1 MFQLKVEELQTF
13 AKHCTS
19 VAGAMGNV
27 MASGKGG
34 SSGRQTP
41 PSLDILQEALKT
53 KLKKASIHLPEIK
66 VGDKT
71 IPPKEVGVEDV
82 FVNLRILKRKDLDE
96 AVGPASAQGSA
107 SEMERMSHAFS
118 HRARRSKSIPLAQI
132 LRQASRKK
140 CRLPRKD
147 GVRILALGGAGIGK
161 STSFLKKAG
170 LEWAEGR
177 IWQNMDLVFALPLSQ
192 PSVRGAKTLEDLLPL
207 SHYGIHAQC
216 DQEDLY
222 SYMSGNLHR
231 VCVIL
236 DGLDEVEVSGCSDYV
251 QGIIKGEELDGV
263 RLIVTSRPSMEVL
276 SLAKAHKF
284 NQRVEVL
291 GFSEADVERYVRK
304 VLDAESGENVMK
316 QVKSSSMLSAYMQT
330 PVNAANACMLA
341 RCGVKEL
348 PTTLP
353 AIVKSIL
360 RQAIVQNESKKA
372 KPENVHKDWSKIKA
386 HQLEAVMELGAFAFK
401 MLAEKVSVFE
411 KFHFESH
418 QLSDEALSFGL
429 LISCDHD
436 TADCCPQWVFSHLSM
451 QEALAALYIAAT
463 VTTKDVAWVVGVLG
477 ASNGHL
483 STFFRFLAAEVDE
496 QGVDALIGALLTD
509 APAPDYGTSQSKA
522 SAAKPPPMAD
532 VCPNYPKTLF
542 TASYD
547 ELTRLAE
554 DLSSNIDIA
563 NAERLADRLLQGV
576 VADGSGTRAVR
587 ARIQLGSD
595 FTGIS
600 FLREL
605 FVLWKERIPRC
616 SLQMLYRTI
625 ADFNASLAEKCF
637 PDLVDEESIALEPS
651 SKKSVNLR
659 SDAGRQILLLAT
671 HCYQEFCSAH
681 SSTPYLPSIHQAFE
695 STDGYLDFQY
705 AQLTTADC
713 RAIGSVLSQYN
724 EIITKIDLRECGIGD
739 AGYGQLS
746 SGLLQCHRLQFLNL
760 IGNNLSDKHAEH
772 ISSVIQNNYASLKEL
787 STVANRF
794 TSTGNASLHRNTHLC
809 TSLATLFTGGSECTD
824 ATLNADTICTIL
836 TGCQQIARLLLYG
849 YHLDASGVERL
860 CAALVSHHLES
871 LYLVDNNLTAGCMPH
886 LTTILQQQRQHLE
899 MVTLAYNTLTTAMFQ
914 ELSESLGACTTLEKL
929 NLVGTQLLSRSHATL
944 ATVVSRL
951 PSLKQLDL
959 SNNDFREE
967 DEGSPALISALGTSQ
982 HLQELEMPV
991 RQLVNTALQSALDA
1005 MAVLKPA
1012 LKLLYVHTP
1021 LRVKENA
1028 EESSSELGATLSS
1041 AEGDDDSN
1049 SVSDEDEDAA

>member
-1 MFQLKVEELQTF
+1 
-13 AKHCTS
+13 
-19 VAGAMGNV
+19 

-34 SSGRQTP
+34 SPGRQAP
-41 PSLDILQEALKT
+41 PSLDILQKALKT
-53 KLKKASIHLPEIK
+53 KLKKAYTHLPEIK

-82 FVNLRILKRKDLDE
+82 FVNLRILKRKDLDD

-118 HRARRSKSIPLAQI
+118 HRARRSKSIPLAQV

-140 CRLPRKD
+140 RRLPRKD

-207 SHYGIHAQC
+207 SHYGIHTQC

-291 GFSEADVERYVRK
+291 GFSEEDVERYVRK
-304 VLDAESGENVMK
+304 VLDAEIGENVMK

-360 RQAIVQNESKKA
+360 RQAILQNESKKA
-372 KPENVHKDWSKIKA
+372 KPEDVHKDWSKIKA

-418 QLSDEALSFGL
+418 QLSDEALSLGL

-463 VTTKDVAWVVGVLG
+463 VTTKDVAWVVGMLG
-477 ASNGHL
+477 ATSGHL
-483 STFFRFLAAEVDE
+483 STFFRFLSAEVDE

-509 APAPDYGTSQSKA
+509 ASAPDYGTGESKA
-522 SAAKPPPMAD
+522 SAAKPQPMAD
-532 VCPNYPKTLF
+532 GCPTFPKTLF

-576 VADGSGTRAVR
+576 VADGSGTLAVR

-605 FVLWKERIPRC
+605 FVLWKECIPRC
-616 SLQMLYRTI
+616 SIQMLYRTI

-651 SKKSVNLR
+651 SKKSMALEPSSKKIVNLR
-659 SDAGRQILLLAT
+659 SDAGKQILLLAS

-695 STDGYLDFQY
+695 STGRYLDLRT

-713 RAIGSVLSQYN
+713 RAIGTVLSRYN
-724 EIITKIDLRECGIGD
+724 EIITGIGLKDCGIGD
-739 AGYGQLS
+739 AGYGQLP
-746 SGLLQCHRLQFLNL
+746 
-760 IGNNLSDKHAEH
+760 
-772 ISSVIQNNYASLKEL
+772 Y
-787 STVANRF
+787 T
-794 TSTGNASLHRNTHLC
+794 
-809 TSLATLFTGGSECTD
+809 
-824 ATLNADTICTIL
+824 
-836 TGCQQIARLLLYG
+836 
-849 YHLDASGVERL
+849 
-860 CAALVSHHLES
+860 
-871 LYLVDNNLTAGCMPH
+871 
-886 LTTILQQQRQHLE
+886 
-899 MVTLAYNTLTTAMFQ
+899 
-914 ELSESLGACTTLEKL
+914 
-929 NLVGTQLLSRSHATL
+929 
-944 ATVVSRL
+944 
-951 PSLKQLDL
+951 
-959 SNNDFREE
+959 RE
-967 DEGSPALISALGTSQ
+967 
-982 HLQELEMPV
+982 
-991 RQLVNTALQSALDA
+991 
-1005 MAVLKPA
+1005 
-1012 LKLLYVHTP
+1012 
-1021 LRVKENA
+1021 
-1028 EESSSELGATLSS
+1028 
-1041 AEGDDDSN
+1041 
-1049 SVSDEDEDAA
+1049 

>member
-1 MFQLKVEELQTF
+1 
-13 AKHCTS
+13 
-19 VAGAMGNV
+19 

-34 SSGRQTP
+34 SPGRQAP
-41 PSLDILQEALKT
+41 PSLDILQKALKT
-53 KLKKASIHLPEIK
+53 KLKKASTHLPEIK

-82 FVNLRILKRKDLDE
+82 FVNLRILKRKDLDD
-96 AVGPASAQGSA
+96 AVGPASTHGSA
-107 SEMERMSHAFS
+107 SEMEKMSYAFS
-118 HRARRSKSIPLAQI
+118 HRARRSKSIPLAQV

-140 CRLPRKD
+140 RRLPRKD
-147 GVRILALGGAGIGK
+147 GVRILALGGGGIGK

-207 SHYGIHAQC
+207 SHYGIHAQS

-222 SYMSGNLHR
+222 SYMSRNVHR

-236 DGLDEVEVSGCSDYV
+236 DGLDEVEMSGCSDYV

-372 KPENVHKDWSKIKA
+372 KPEDVHKDWSKIKA

-418 QLSDEALSFGL
+418 RLSDEALSLGL

-463 VTTKDVAWVVGVLG
+463 VTTKDVAWVVGMLG
-477 ASNGHL
+477 ATSSHL

-496 QGVDALIGALLTD
+496 QGVDALISALLTD
-509 APAPDYGTSQSKA
+509 ASAPDYGTGESEA

-542 TASYD
+542 TASYE

-576 VADGSGTRAVR
+576 VADGSGTLAVR

-605 FVLWKERIPRC
+605 LVLWKERMPRC
-616 SLQMLYRTI
+616 SIQMLYRTI

-637 PDLVDEESIALEPS
+637 PDLVDEDSIAIEPS
-651 SKKSVNLR
+651 SKKSMALEPSSTKIVNLK
-659 SDAGRQILLLAT
+659 SDAGKQILLLAT

-695 STDGYLDFQY
+695 STDGDLDFTT

-713 RAIGSVLSQYN
+713 RAIGTVLSRYN
-724 EIITKIDLRECGIGD
+724 DIITEINLEECGIGD
-739 AGYGQLS
+739 ALFGQLS
-746 SGLLQCHRLQFLNL
+746 SGLLQYHRLRLLNL
-760 IGNNLSDKHAEH
+760 AGNNLSDKHAEH
-772 ISSVIQNNYASLKEL
+772 ISSVIQNNCASLLVLCTER
-787 STVANRF
+787 NGF

-809 TSLATLFTGGSECTD
+809 TNLLGLFTGSSECTD

-836 TGCQQIARLLLYG
+836 TACQQIEWLTLYG
-849 YHLDASGVERL
+849 YHLDASGVERT
-860 CAALVSHHLES
+860 CAALASHHLDWLRLE
-871 LYLVDNNLTAGCMPH
+871 DNNFTAGCIRH
-886 LTTILQQQRQHLE
+886 LTTILQQQRQHLKWL
-899 MVTLAYNTLTTAMFQ
+899 TLGYKTLTTAGLQ
-914 ELSESLGACTTLEKL
+914 ELSESLGACTTLEWL
-929 NLVGTQLLSRSHATL
+929 DLRETQLLSRSHATL

-951 PSLKQLDL
+951 PSLKQLCL

-967 DEGSPALISALGTSQ
+967 DEGSEALIAALCTSQ
-982 HLQELEMPV
+982 HLQELRMPV

-1005 MAVLKPA
+1005 MVVLKPA
-1012 LKLLYVHTP
+1012 LKLSYVHRT
-1021 LRVKENA
+1021 LRVKKNA
-1028 EESSSELGATLSS
+1028 EESSSELGATLTS
-1041 AEGDDDSN
+1041 AAGDDDSN
-1049 SVSDEDEDAA
+1049 SDSDEDEDAA

>member
-1 MFQLKVEELQTF
+1 
-13 AKHCTS
+13 
-19 VAGAMGNV
+19 

-34 SSGRQTP
+34 SPGRQDP
-41 PSLDILQEALKT
+41 PSLDILQKALKT
-53 KLKKASIHLPEIK
+53 KLKKASTHLPEIK

-82 FVNLRILKRKDLDE
+82 FVNLRILKRKNLDE

-118 HRARRSKSIPLAQI
+118 HRARRSKSIPLAQV

-372 KPENVHKDWSKIKA
+372 KPEDVHKDWAKIKA

-418 QLSDEALSFGL
+418 QLSDKALSLGL

-463 VTTKDVAWVVGVLG
+463 VTTKDVAWVVGMLG
-477 ASNGHL
+477 ATSGHL

-509 APAPDYGTSQSKA
+509 ASAPDYESGESEA

-532 VCPNYPKTLF
+532 VCPNYPKILF

-576 VADGSGTRAVR
+576 VADGSGTLAVR

-605 FVLWKERIPRC
+605 FVLWKECIPRC

-695 STDGYLDFQY
+695 STHGYLDFQH

-724 EIITKIDLRECGIGD
+724 EIIPEIDLQGCGIGD

-746 SGLLQCHRLQFLNL
+746 SGLLQYHRLRFLDL
-760 IGNNLSDKHAEH
+760 YGNNLSDKHAEH
-772 ISSVIQNNYASLKEL
+772 ISSVIQNNNASLRGL
-787 STVANRF
+787 CTMDNRF

-809 TSLATLFTGGSECTD
+809 TSLKYLSTGGSECTD

-836 TGCQQIARLLLYG
+836 TGCQQIEYLDLYG

-860 CAALVSHHLES
+860 CAALASHHLKW
-871 LYLVDNNLTAGCMPH
+871 LCIGHNIFTAGCMPH
-886 LTTILQQQRQHLE
+886 LATILQQQRQHLKLFG
-899 MVTLAYNTLTTAMFQ
+899 LAYNTLTTAGFQ
-914 ELSESLGACTTLEKL
+914 ELSESLGACTTLEE
-929 NLVGTQLLSRSHATL
+929 LVLVDTQLLSGYHATL

-951 PSLKQLDL
+951 PSLKKLYL

-967 DEGSPALISALGTSQ
+967 DEGSEALISALCTSQ

-991 RQLVNTALQSALDA
+991 RQLVNTALQSAMDA
-1005 MAVLKPA
+1005 MAVLKPV
-1012 LKLLYVHTP
+1012 LKLSYVHRTK
-1021 LRVKENA
+1021 VKKNA
-1028 EESSSELGATLSS
+1028 EEPSSELGATLTS
-1041 AEGDDDSN
+1041 AAGDDDSN
-1049 SVSDEDEDAA
+1049 SDSDEDEDAA

>member
-1 MFQLKVEELQTF
+1 
-13 AKHCTS
+13 
-19 VAGAMGNV
+19 

-34 SSGRQTP
+34 SPGRQAP
-41 PSLDILQEALKT
+41 PSLDILQKALKT
-53 KLKKASIHLPEIK
+53 KLKKASTHLPEIK

-118 HRARRSKSIPLAQI
+118 HRARRSKSIPLAQV

-147 GVRILALGGAGIGK
+147 GVRILARGGAGIGK

-192 PSVRGAKTLEDLLPL
+192 PSVRGAKTLEDLLSL
-207 SHYGIHAQC
+207 SHYGIHAQS

-222 SYMSGNLHR
+222 SYMSRNLHR

-304 VLDAESGENVMK
+304 VLDAESGENVLK

-372 KPENVHKDWSKIKA
+372 KPEDVHKDWSKIKA
-386 HQLEAVMELGAFAFK
+386 RQLEAVMELGAFAFK

-418 QLSDEALSFGL
+418 QLSDEALSLGL

-463 VTTKDVAWVVGVLG
+463 VTTKDVAWVVGMLG
-477 ASNGHL
+477 GTSSHL

-496 QGVDALIGALLTD
+496 QGVDALICALLTD
-509 APAPDYGTSQSKA
+509 ASAPDYGTSESES

-532 VCPNYPKTLF
+532 VCPNFPRTLF
-542 TASYD
+542 TASY
-547 ELTRLAE
+547 EKLSRLAE
-554 DLSSNIDIA
+554 HLSSNIDIA
-563 NAERLADRLLQGV
+563 NAERLADRLLQGD
-576 VADGSGTRAVR
+576 VADGSGTLAVR

-595 FTGIS
+595 FTGMS

-605 FVLWKERIPRC
+605 FVLWKSASPNAASKCCIAP
-616 SLQMLYRTI
+616 LQT
-625 ADFNASLAEKCF
+625 
-637 PDLVDEESIALEPS
+637 
-651 SKKSVNLR
+651 
-659 SDAGRQILLLAT
+659 
-671 HCYQEFCSAH
+671 
-681 SSTPYLPSIHQAFE
+681 STPPWPISV
-695 STDGYLDFQY
+695 FQIM
-705 AQLTTADC
+705 LMRRT
-713 RAIGSVLSQYN
+713 
-724 EIITKIDLRECGIGD
+724 
-739 AGYGQLS
+739 
-746 SGLLQCHRLQFLNL
+746 
-760 IGNNLSDKHAEH
+760 
-772 ISSVIQNNYASLKEL
+772 
-787 STVANRF
+787 
-794 TSTGNASLHRNTHLC
+794 
-809 TSLATLFTGGSECTD
+809 
-824 ATLNADTICTIL
+824 
-836 TGCQQIARLLLYG
+836 
-849 YHLDASGVERL
+849 
-860 CAALVSHHLES
+860 
-871 LYLVDNNLTAGCMPH
+871 
-886 LTTILQQQRQHLE
+886 
-899 MVTLAYNTLTTAMFQ
+899 
-914 ELSESLGACTTLEKL
+914 
-929 NLVGTQLLSRSHATL
+929 
-944 ATVVSRL
+944 
-951 PSLKQLDL
+951 
-959 SNNDFREE
+959 
-967 DEGSPALISALGTSQ
+967 
-982 HLQELEMPV
+982 
-991 RQLVNTALQSALDA
+991 
-1005 MAVLKPA
+1005 
-1012 LKLLYVHTP
+1012 
-1021 LRVKENA
+1021 
-1028 EESSSELGATLSS
+1028 
-1041 AEGDDDSN
+1041 
-1049 SVSDEDEDAA
+1049 

>member
-1 MFQLKVEELQTF
+1 
-13 AKHCTS
+13 
-19 VAGAMGNV
+19 
-27 MASGKGG
+27 
-34 SSGRQTP
+34 
-41 PSLDILQEALKT
+41 
-53 KLKKASIHLPEIK
+53 
-66 VGDKT
+66 
-71 IPPKEVGVEDV
+71 
-82 FVNLRILKRKDLDE
+82 
-96 AVGPASAQGSA
+96 
-107 SEMERMSHAFS
+107 
-118 HRARRSKSIPLAQI
+118 
-132 LRQASRKK
+132 
-140 CRLPRKD
+140 
-147 GVRILALGGAGIGK
+147 
-161 STSFLKKAG
+161 
-170 LEWAEGR
+170 
-177 IWQNMDLVFALPLSQ
+177 
-192 PSVRGAKTLEDLLPL
+192 
-207 SHYGIHAQC
+207 
-216 DQEDLY
+216 
-222 SYMSGNLHR
+222 
-231 VCVIL
+231 
-236 DGLDEVEVSGCSDYV
+236 
-251 QGIIKGEELDGV
+251 
-263 RLIVTSRPSMEVL
+263 MEVL

-304 VLDAESGENVMK
+304 VLDAEIGESVMK

-372 KPENVHKDWSKIKA
+372 KPEDVHKDWSKIKA

-418 QLSDEALSFGL
+418 QLSDEALSLGL

-463 VTTKDVAWVVGVLG
+463 VTTKDVAWVVGMLG
-477 ASNGHL
+477 ATSGHL

-496 QGVDALIGALLTD
+496 QGVDALISALLTD
-509 APAPDYGTSQSKA
+509 TSAPDYETSQSKA

-576 VADGSGTRAVR
+576 VADGSGTLAVR

-625 ADFNASLAEKCF
+625 ADFNASLGEKCF

-695 STDGYLDFQY
+695 STDGYLDFQN

-713 RAIGSVLSQYN
+713 RAIGTVLSRYN
-724 EIITKIDLRECGIGD
+724 DMITIIHLWNCSIGD

-746 SGLLQCHRLQFLNL
+746 SGLLQCQRLQRL
-760 IGNNLSDKHAEH
+760 ILGGNNLSDQHAEH
-772 ISSVIQNNYASLKEL
+772 ISSVIQNNHASLWEL
-787 STVANRF
+787 STFPNRF
-794 TSTGNASLHRNTHLC
+794 TSTGNASSHRNTHLC
-809 TSLATLFTGGSECTD
+809 TRLGSLLTGSSEFTD

-836 TGCQQIARLLLYG
+836 TGCQQIECLALLQ
-849 YHLDASGVERL
+849 YHLDASGVECL
-860 CAALVSHHLES
+860 CAALASHHLIS
-871 LYLVDNNLTAGCMPH
+871 LYLGDNNFTAGCMPH
-886 LTTILQQQRQHLE
+886 LTTILQQQRQHLKRFA
-899 MVTLAYNTLTTAMFQ
+899 LAYNTLTTAGFQ
-914 ELSESLGACTTLEKL
+914 ELSESLGACTTLDTLEL
-929 NLVGTQLLSRSHATL
+929 TETQLLSRSHATL

-951 PSLKQLDL
+951 PSLKQLYL

-967 DEGSPALISALGTSQ
+967 DEGSLALIAALGTSQ

-1012 LKLLYVHTP
+1012 LKLSYFHDDWK
-1021 LRVKENA
+1021 VKKNA
-1028 EESSSELGATLSS
+1028 EESSSELGATLTS
-1041 AEGDDDSN
+1041 AAGDDDSN
-1049 SVSDEDEDAA
+1049 SDSDEDEDAA

>member
-1 MFQLKVEELQTF
+1 
-13 AKHCTS
+13 
-19 VAGAMGNV
+19 

-34 SSGRQTP
+34 SPGRQAP
-41 PSLDILQEALKT
+41 PSLDILQKALKT
-53 KLKKASIHLPEIK
+53 KLKKASTHLPEIK

-118 HRARRSKSIPLAQI
+118 HRARRSKSIPLAQV

-353 AIVKSIL
+353 ALVKSIL

-372 KPENVHKDWSKIKA
+372 KPGDVHKDWSKIKA

-418 QLSDEALSFGL
+418 RLSDEALSLGL

-463 VTTKDVAWVVGVLG
+463 VTTKDVAWVVGMLG
-477 ASNGHL
+477 GTSGHL
-483 STFFRFLAAEVDE
+483 NTFFRFLAAEVDE

-509 APAPDYGTSQSKA
+509 ATAPDHGTGESEVS
-522 SAAKPPPMAD
+522 SAIPPPMAD
-532 VCPNYPKTLF
+532 VYPKYPKTLF
-542 TASYD
+542 TASYE
-547 ELTRLAE
+547 ELMRLAE

-576 VADGSGTRAVR
+576 VADGSGTLAVR

-595 FTGIS
+595 FTGIG

-605 FVLWKERIPRC
+605 FVLWKECIPRC
-616 SLQMLYRTI
+616 SLQMLYRNI
-625 ADFNASLAEKCF
+625 ADFNASLADKCF
-637 PDLVDEESIALEPS
+637 PDFVDEESKALEPS
-651 SKKSVNLR
+651 SKKIVNLT
-659 SDAGRQILLLAT
+659 SDAGKQILLLAT

-681 SSTPYLPSIHQAFE
+681 SSTPSLPSIHQAFE
-695 STDGYLDFQY
+695 STHGHLDFQY
-705 AQLTTADC
+705 TELTTADC

-724 EIITKIDLRECGIGD
+724 EIITAIFLQDCGIGD
-739 AGYGQLS
+739 AGHGQLS
-746 SGLLQCHRLQFLNL
+746 SGLLQCHRLPLLNL
-760 IGNNLSDKHAEH
+760 IGNNLSDKHVDH
-772 ISSVIQNNYASLKEL
+772 ISSVIQNNYASLRIL
-787 STVANRF
+787 CTGDNRF

-809 TSLATLFTGGSECTD
+809 TSGLFLCTGGSECTD

-836 TGCQQIARLLLYG
+836 TGCQQTEYLALYG
-849 YHLDASGVERL
+849 YHLDASGVEGL
-860 CAALVSHHLES
+860 SAALASHHLNS
-871 LYLVDNNLTAGCMPH
+871 LYLGHNNFTAGCMPH
-886 LTTILQQQRQHLE
+886 LTTILQQQRQHLKRF
-899 MVTLAYNTLTTAMFQ
+899 TLGYNTLTTAGFQ
-914 ELSESLGACTTLEKL
+914 ELSESLGACTTLETL
-929 NLVGTQLLSRSHATL
+929 ELTETQLLSTSHATL

-951 PSLKQLDL
+951 SSLKLLCL

-967 DEGSPALISALGTSQ
+967 DEGSEALISALGTSQ
-982 HLQELEMPV
+982 HLQELQMPV

-1012 LKLLYVHTP
+1012 LKLSYEHDVWK
-1021 LRVKENA
+1021 VKKNA
-1028 EESSSELGATLSS
+1028 EKSSSELGATLTS
-1041 AEGDDDSN
+1041 AAGDDDSN
-1049 SVSDEDEDAA
+1049 SDSDEDEDAA

>member
-1 MFQLKVEELQTF
+1 MNHGCRGVLSDVQSKHWICEYKKEIESLSVFQLKELQTF

-34 SSGRQTP
+34 SPGRQTP

-53 KLKKASIHLPEIK
+53 KLKKASINLPEIK

-71 IPPKEVGVEDV
+71 IPPKEVGVDDV

-96 AVGPASAQGSA
+96 AVGPANAQGSA

-118 HRARRSKSIPLAQI
+118 HRATRSKSIPLAQV

-140 CRLPRKD
+140 RRLPRKD
-147 GVRILALGGAGIGK
+147 GVRILALGGGGIGK

-207 SHYGIHAQC
+207 SHYGIHAQS

-222 SYMSGNLHR
+222 CYMSRNLHR

-291 GFSEADVERYVRK
+291 GFSEADVECYVRK
-304 VLDAESGENVMK
+304 VLDAECGENVMK

-372 KPENVHKDWSKIKA
+372 KPEDVNKVWSKIKA

-418 QLSDEALSFGL
+418 QLSDEALSLGL

-463 VTTKDVAWVVGVLG
+463 VTTKDVAWVVGMLG

-496 QGVDALIGALLTD
+496 QGVDALIGALLTGTS
-509 APAPDYGTSQSKA
+509 APDYGTGESEA

-532 VCPNYPKTLF
+532 VCRNSRKPFSLPVMKSLRGWPKTSAATSTSRMPRDWL
-542 TASYD
+542 TAYCK
-547 ELTRLAE
+547 
-554 DLSSNIDIA
+554 
-563 NAERLADRLLQGV
+563 
-576 VADGSGTRAVR
+576 
-587 ARIQLGSD
+587 
-595 FTGIS
+595 
-600 FLREL
+600 
-605 FVLWKERIPRC
+605 VLW
-616 SLQMLYRTI
+616 Q
-625 ADFNASLAEKCF
+625 
-637 PDLVDEESIALEPS
+637 
-651 SKKSVNLR
+651 
-659 SDAGRQILLLAT
+659 
-671 HCYQEFCSAH
+671 
-681 SSTPYLPSIHQAFE
+681 
-695 STDGYLDFQY
+695 
-705 AQLTTADC
+705 
-713 RAIGSVLSQYN
+713 
-724 EIITKIDLRECGIGD
+724 
-739 AGYGQLS
+739 
-746 SGLLQCHRLQFLNL
+746 
-760 IGNNLSDKHAEH
+760 
-772 ISSVIQNNYASLKEL
+772 
-787 STVANRF
+787 TVAAP
-794 TSTGNASLHRNTHLC
+794 SQ
-809 TSLATLFTGGSECTD
+809 SEHVSSWG
-824 ATLNADTICTIL
+824 L
-836 TGCQQIARLLLYG
+836 T
-849 YHLDASGVERL
+849 
-860 CAALVSHHLES
+860 
-871 LYLVDNNLTAGCMPH
+871 
-886 LTTILQQQRQHLE
+886 
-899 MVTLAYNTLTTAMFQ
+899 
-914 ELSESLGACTTLEKL
+914 
-929 NLVGTQLLSRSHATL
+929 
-944 ATVVSRL
+944 
-951 PSLKQLDL
+951 
-959 SNNDFREE
+959 
-967 DEGSPALISALGTSQ
+967 SPA
-982 HLQELEMPV
+982 
-991 RQLVNTALQSALDA
+991 
-1005 MAVLKPA
+1005 
-1012 LKLLYVHTP
+1012 
-1021 LRVKENA
+1021 
-1028 EESSSELGATLSS
+1028 
-1041 AEGDDDSN
+1041 
-1049 SVSDEDEDAA
+1049 

>member
-1 MFQLKVEELQTF
+1 M
-13 AKHCTS
+13 
-19 VAGAMGNV
+19 
-27 MASGKGG
+27 
-34 SSGRQTP
+34 
-41 PSLDILQEALKT
+41 
-53 KLKKASIHLPEIK
+53 
-66 VGDKT
+66 
-71 IPPKEVGVEDV
+71 
-82 FVNLRILKRKDLDE
+82 
-96 AVGPASAQGSA
+96 
-107 SEMERMSHAFS
+107 
-118 HRARRSKSIPLAQI
+118 
-132 LRQASRKK
+132 
-140 CRLPRKD
+140 
-147 GVRILALGGAGIGK
+147 RILALGGAGIGK

-207 SHYGIHAQC
+207 SHYGIHAQS

-222 SYMSGNLHR
+222 SYMSGNLYSYMSGNLHR
-231 VCVIL
+231 ICVIL

-316 QVKSSSMLSAYMQT
+316 QVKSSSLLSAYMQT

-372 KPENVHKDWSKIKA
+372 KPEDVHKDWSKIKA
-386 HQLEAVMELGAFAFK
+386 HQLEAVMELCAFAFK

-463 VTTKDVAWVVGVLG
+463 VTTKDVAWVVGMLG

-509 APAPDYGTSQSKA
+509 VSAPDYGSGESEA

-576 VADGSGTRAVR
+576 VADGSGTLAVR
-587 ARIQLGSD
+587 ARMQLGSD

-600 FLREL
+600 FLRDL
-605 FVLWKERIPRC
+605 LVLWKERMPRC
-616 SLQMLYRTI
+616 SIQMLYRTI
-625 ADFNASLAEKCF
+625 ADFNASLADKCF

-651 SKKSVNLR
+651 SKKIVNLK
-659 SDAGRQILLLAT
+659 SDAGKQILLLAT

-695 STDGYLDFQY
+695 STDGYLDFQD

-713 RAIGSVLSQYN
+713 RAIGTVLSLYN
-724 EIITKIDLRECGIGD
+724 EIITEIDLQDCGIGD

-746 SGLLQCHRLQFLNL
+746 SGLLQCHRLRFLYL
-760 IGNNLSDKHAEH
+760 VRNNLSDKHAEH
-772 ISSVIQNNYASLKEL
+772 ISSVIQNNYASLQVLATGE
-787 STVANRF
+787 NGF

-809 TSLATLFTGGSECTD
+809 TSLRVLYIFTGGSECTD

-836 TGCQQIARLLLYG
+836 TGCQQIAGLALYG

-860 CAALVSHHLES
+860 CVALASHHLEA
-871 LYLVDNNLTAGCMPH
+871 LILVDNNFTAGCMPH
-886 LTTILQQQRQHLE
+886 LTTILQQQRQHLK
-899 MVTLAYNTLTTAMFQ
+899 LFGFGLNSLTTAWFQ
-914 ELSESLGACTTLEKL
+914 ELSESLGAYTALKTLGLTE
-929 NLVGTQLLSRSHATL
+929 TQLLSRSHATL

-951 PSLKQLDL
+951 PSLKQLHL

-982 HLQELEMPV
+982 HLQELLMPV

-1012 LKLLYVHTP
+1012 LKLSYVHNT
-1021 LRVKENA
+1021 LTVKKNA
-1028 EESSSELGATLSS
+1028 EESSSELGATLTS
-1041 AEGDDDSN
+1041 AAGDDDSN
-1049 SVSDEDEDAA
+1049 SDSDEDEDAA